1 MEEQSVADSFTR
13 SIYAA
18 AIFSSRHGLY
28 RNEPS
33 VKIARSSRNVAV
45 VARAAVGADT
55 VSSADLW
62 TESSWVSI
70 PTVVL
75 EPDVGQ
81 VKVVAREPSPWFDG
95 ASIAMEGMVGK
106 EDIIICWVRLM
117 EKLLLILVSKVSNF
131 KRVEYFCLW

>member
-1 MEEQSVADSFTR
+1 MADSFTR

-55 VSSADLW
+55 VSSADSLQEDMMW
-62 TESSWVSI
+62 S
-70 PTVVL
+70 VVEFAL
-75 EPDVGQ
+75 GP
-81 VKVVAREPSPWFDG
+81 REQDELDDKPPSPPDNHS
-95 ASIAMEGMVGK
+95 ASAPDNSERHTPRRRSSCI
-106 EDIIICWVRLM
+106 
-117 EKLLLILVSKVSNF
+117 
-131 KRVEYFCLW
+131 